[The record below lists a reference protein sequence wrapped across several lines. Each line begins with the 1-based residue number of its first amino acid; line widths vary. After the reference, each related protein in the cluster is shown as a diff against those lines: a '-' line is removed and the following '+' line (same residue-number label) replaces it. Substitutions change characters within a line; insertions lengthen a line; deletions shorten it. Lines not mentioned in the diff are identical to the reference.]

1 MYTDWYIHAHVRVH
15 KKTHVYSVL
24 VHVAVTRTLYV
35 YYTHTHTHTHTHT
48 AFCIRPFYKMLL
60 GKRITLDDME
70 AVDTE
75 FYNSVKYILDN
86 DPEDLCLTFAA
97 SREFV
102 GQVRFGDEYVDH
114 SI

>member
-1 MYTDWYIHAHVRVH
+1 
-15 KKTHVYSVL
+15 
-24 VHVAVTRTLYV
+24 
-35 YYTHTHTHTHTHT
+35 
-48 AFCIRPFYKMLL
+48 MLL

-86 DPEDLCLTFAA
+86 DPCDLCLTFEA

-102 GQVRFGDEYVDH
+102 GQVGFVRVLCGG
-114 SI
+114 

>member
-1 MYTDWYIHAHVRVH
+1 
-15 KKTHVYSVL
+15 
-24 VHVAVTRTLYV
+24 
-35 YYTHTHTHTHTHT
+35 
-48 AFCIRPFYKMLL
+48 MLL

-86 DPEDLCLTFAA
+86 DPCDLCLTFEA

-102 GQVRFGDEYVDH
+102 GQVGYVRVLCGGWAMWWVAMWWVA
-114 SI
+114 